1 MVTIFKDIWSKEPN
15 YITIEQALARIKN
28 GKSKDKVQMVRDC
41 IDKERANELKKHL
54 PSVCFS
60 GKFGNNRTDSDLIEH
75 SGFLVLDF
83 DNCDVQEKKKDLIKN
98 SFVHSCWV
106 SPGGNGVKALVKISE
121 PSKHKEHFKAL
132 QEIYPEVDKSG
143 INPSRVCYESFDLDI
158 YFNLEPTTF
167 DKFFVDKKSP
177 NIKIGVS
184 EDETF
189 QKILK
194 WLSNKGDAFRTGE
207 RNIFVFKLASACCR
221 FGVDEI
227 ASISQI
233 KSILSTD
240 NTFSVSEI
248 ERTVKSAYK
257 SNMAVFGSAKFDNEI
272 LTDKKSKKEVQ
283 FDESIYDL
291 NVRPK
296 DVIYGEDVKQDAINI
311 FLNGFESAISTY
323 IPQID
328 EHFKFKRGEITLLS
342 GIGNYGKSTILK
354 YLILIQVIKDNR
366 KFAFF
371 SPEDN
376 PAAEFYHDLVE
387 MYFGANCTP
396 GYLSRPSLQ
405 AYTAVY
411 DFISKHIFYI
421 YPKDIAPTPEY
432 IKERFLELIIKEKV
446 EGCVIDPFNQ
456 LSNDYNSV
464 GGRDDKYLEIVLSD
478 FARFSQVNQTIFII
492 VAHPRQ
498 MHKPKDSENYPRPDV
513 FDLAGGAMWNNKMD
527 NILIYHRPL
536 RGEDPNNSL
545 ATFSSIK
552 IRRQKIVGKLGTVE
566 LSLARGTRRY
576 LFNGED
582 PMQKLINESYG
593 QEYVKTELE
602 ANEDFLKEP
611 F

>member
-257 SNMAVFGSAKFDNEI
+257 SNMAVFGYAKFENEK
-272 LTDKKSKKEVQ
+272 LT
-283 FDESIYDL
+283 L
-291 NVRPK
+291 
-296 DVIYGEDVKQDAINI
+296 
-311 FLNGFESAISTY
+311 
-323 IPQID
+323 
-328 EHFKFKRGEITLLS
+328 
-342 GIGNYGKSTILK
+342 
-354 YLILIQVIKDNR
+354 
-366 KFAFF
+366 
-371 SPEDN
+371 
-376 PAAEFYHDLVE
+376 
-387 MYFGANCTP
+387 
-396 GYLSRPSLQ
+396 
-405 AYTAVY
+405 
-411 DFISKHIFYI
+411 
-421 YPKDIAPTPEY
+421 
-432 IKERFLELIIKEKV
+432 
-446 EGCVIDPFNQ
+446 
-456 LSNDYNSV
+456 DY
-464 GGRDDKYLEIVLSD
+464 
-478 FARFSQVNQTIFII
+478 
-492 VAHPRQ
+492 
-498 MHKPKDSENYPRPDV
+498 KDS
-513 FDLAGGAMWNNKMD
+513 
-527 NILIYHRPL
+527 
-536 RGEDPNNSL
+536 
-545 ATFSSIK
+545 
-552 IRRQKIVGKLGTVE
+552 
-566 LSLARGTRRY
+566 
-576 LFNGED
+576 
-582 PMQKLINESYG
+582 
-593 QEYVKTELE
+593 
-602 ANEDFLKEP
+602 
-611 F
+611 